1 LQKEQTVKAEPRLA
15 LMLALCLV
23 AGSHVACSRPEQ
35 AVAHQWDPKAAAEY
49 LDQREIIW
57 MEWPGAAR
65 DHGTFCVSCHTAMP
79 YALSRPLLRAALG
92 EQGLSVNERSLL
104 DNVSKRVHLWNEV
117 EPFYSGKGYD
127 GSKVA
132 ESRGTEAVLNA
143 LILANY
149 DAEKGSLSD
158 TTRKAFD
165 NMWALQKT
173 EGIEKGSWSWL
184 QFGMEPWE
192 ARDSKYYGATL
203 AAIAI
208 GTAPENYR
216 STPDIQPK
224 IGVLRD
230 YLNRKFATQSTINR
244 AALLWASAKLPG
256 LLDPERQRSIITEIT
271 NQQQSDGGWRL
282 SVLSWPKGWSLHSLA
297 RTRLRADWTRQQTQS
312 DGYATGLIVY
322 ALQQTGMPAEEA
334 SLKRGLSWLAH
345 NQSSEEGS
353 WPSSSLTERRNPSS
367 NVGHFM
373 RDAAT
378 AYAVLALS
386 ESGTTS
392 NRVAGAENR
401 SNKSHLSQ
409 QSPNVAV
416 ASR

>member
-1 LQKEQTVKAEPRLA
+1 VKAEQRLA
-15 LMLALCLV
+15 SVLALCLV

-35 AVAHQWDPKAAAEY
+35 AVAHPWDPKAAAEY

-79 YALSRPLLRAALG
+79 YALSRPLLRMALG
-92 EQGLSVNERSLL
+92 EQDLSATERSLL
-104 DNVSKRVHLWNEV
+104 DNVSKRVRLWNEV

-165 NMWALQKT
+165 NMWALQTT
-173 EGIEKGSWSWL
+173 EGDGKGAWPWL
-184 QFGMEPWE
+184 QFNMEPWE
-192 ARDSKYYGATL
+192 AKDSQYYGAAL
-203 AAIAI
+203 AAIAV
-208 GTAPENYR
+208 GTAPEQYG
-216 STPDIQPK
+216 STPDVQSR
-224 IGVLRD
+224 IGALRD
-230 YLNRKFATQSTINR
+230 FLNGKFATQSTINR

-256 LLDPERQRSIITEIT
+256 LIDLERRQSIITEIT

-282 SVLSWPKGWSLHSLA
+282 SLLSWPKGWNLHSLA
-297 RTRLRADWTRQQTQS
+297 RMRLRADWTRQQTQS

-322 ALQQTGMPAEEA
+322 ALQQAGIQAEDA
-334 SLKRGLSWLAH
+334 SLKRGLSWLAR
-345 NQSSEEGS
+345 NQSNKEGS
-353 WPSSSLTERRNPSS
+353 WPSTSLTERRDPSS

-392 NRVAGAENR
+392 NRAAGAENR
-401 SNKSHLSQ
+401 SNKSRLSQ
-409 QSPNVAV
+409 QSPNVAI
-416 ASR
+416 AGR

>member
-1 LQKEQTVKAEPRLA
+1 MKADKRFASIILLSIA
-15 LMLALCLV
+15 
-23 AGSHVACSRPEQ
+23 AGSLFACLRSEQ
-35 AVAHQWDPKAAAEY
+35 AVTPPWDPKAVAEY
-49 LDQREIIW
+49 LDQREFTW
-57 MEWPGAAR
+57 MSWPGAAR

-92 EQGLSVNERSLL
+92 EQGLSANERSLL
-104 DNVSKRVHLWNEV
+104 DNVSKRVRLWNEV

-127 GSKVA
+127 SGKVA
-132 ESRGTEAVLNA
+132 ESRGTEAILNA

-149 DAEKGSLSD
+149 DAEDGSLSD
-158 TTRKAFD
+158 TTRKAFS
-165 NMWALQKT
+165 NMWELQTT
-173 EGIEKGSWSWL
+173 EGDGKGAWSWL

-192 ARDSKYYGATL
+192 AKDSQYYGAAL
-203 AAIAI
+203 AAVAV

-216 STPDIQPK
+216 STPEIQLK
-224 IGVLRD
+224 ITSLRD

-244 AALLWASAKLPG
+244 ATLLWASAKLPG
-256 LLDPERQRSIITEIT
+256 LLDPERQHSIITEIT
-271 NQQQSDGGWRL
+271 DQQQSDGGWRL
-282 SVLSWPKGWSLHSLA
+282 SVLSWPKGWSLHSMA
-297 RTRLRADWTRQQTQS
+297 RMRFRADWTPQDGRS

-322 ALQQTGMPAEEA
+322 ALQQAGMPADDPR
-334 SLKRGLSWLAH
+334 LRRGLSWLAH
-345 NQSSEEGS
+345 NQSSEDGS

-392 NRVAGAENR
+392 NRAAGAENR
-401 SNKSHLSQ
+401 SNKSRLSR